1 MNILI
6 AEINYGGRVTDDKDM
21 RLIKALLAKY
31 FTPKIMKDE
40 YKFSES
46 GLYYSIEKLEL
57 LNIKEYIK
65 SLPLDD
71 DPEVFG
77 LHSNANITFQSK
89 TVKSHYIQL
98 FIFIN
103 KKREFME
110 TMINVSPRVTS
121 SKSGES
127 PDEITAKIARD
138 IE

>member
-98 FIFIN
+98 LFY
-103 KKREFME
+103 
-110 TMINVSPRVTS
+110 
-121 SKSGES
+121 
-127 PDEITAKIARD
+127 
-138 IE
+138 